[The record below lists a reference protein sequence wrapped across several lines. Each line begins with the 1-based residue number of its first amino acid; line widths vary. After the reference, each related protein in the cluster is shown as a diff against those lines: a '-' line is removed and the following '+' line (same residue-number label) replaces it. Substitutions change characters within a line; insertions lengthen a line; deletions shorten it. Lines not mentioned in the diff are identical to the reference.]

1 MDQRAEDQR
10 SDPAAMA
17 PTIVLSPPG
26 VTGPSAGHP
35 TPRVAVVAGSGPHL
49 SAETRSL
56 LQVRLRAAA
65 VILLTGFVLFFL
77 RSLSVLIL
85 ERDSFRIDSSLMA
98 FHAAI
103 CLALGTAVARLSG
116 PPLATR
122 RLRAMELAIFGLV
135 TAFLAALQYQT
146 VLGSARRGD
155 ATMLLAASKS
165 TLHFTLL
172 LLWTYAMFIPN
183 TWRGAA
189 RVVVPMAA
197 TPPLVTLLLLGH
209 PEVGRVARRV
219 ATFALVSENGLM
231 MTIGVAL
238 ALYGTHVINAL
249 RREAFEARQLGQY
262 RLRRLIGAGGMGVVH
277 LAEHRL
283 LKRPCA
289 IKLIRPA
296 AAGDPTAL
304 ARFEREVRSAAR
316 LSHPHTIEIYDYGRA
331 EDGTFYYAMEYLHG
345 LSLAELVE
353 RHGPVPPGRAIYLLR
368 PGVRGAGR
376 GPLGGPDPPRHQAGQ
391 PLRRPARGAVRLREA
406 AGLRPGQ
413 ADGRARTRRS

>member
-10 SDPAAMA
+10 SDPAATGAM
-17 PTIVLSPPG
+17 IVLSPPG
-26 VTGPSAGHP
+26 GTGPSAGHP
-35 TPRVAVVAGSGPHL
+35 TPRVAVVAGSGPDL

-135 TAFLAALQYQT
+135 TAFFAALQYQT

-172 LLWTYAMFIPN
+172 LLWTYGMFIPN

-189 RVVVPMAA
+189 AVVGAMVGHPQ
-197 TPPLVTLLLLGH
+197 PLV
-209 PEVGRVARRV
+209 RCC
-219 ATFALVSENGLM
+219 S
-231 MTIGVAL
+231 
-238 ALYGTHVINAL
+238 
-249 RREAFEARQLGQY
+249 
-262 RLRRLIGAGGMGVVH
+262 
-277 LAEHRL
+277 
-283 LKRPCA
+283 C
-289 IKLIRPA
+289 
-296 AAGDPTAL
+296 
-304 ARFEREVRSAAR
+304 
-316 LSHPHTIEIYDYGRA
+316 
-331 EDGTFYYAMEYLHG
+331 
-345 LSLAELVE
+345 
-353 RHGPVPPGRAIYLLR
+353 
-368 PGVRGAGR
+368 
-376 GPLGGPDPPRHQAGQ
+376 
-391 PLRRPARGAVRLREA
+391 
-406 AGLRPGQ
+406 
-413 ADGRARTRRS
+413 TRRSSGSPRRC

>member
-1 MDQRAEDQR
+1 M
-10 SDPAAMA
+10 
-17 PTIVLSPPG
+17 
-26 VTGPSAGHP
+26 
-35 TPRVAVVAGSGPHL
+35 AVVAGSGPHL

-56 LQVRLRAAA
+56 LQARLRAAA

-135 TAFLAALQYQT
+135 TAFFAALQYQT

-172 LLWTYAMFIPN
+172 LLWTYGMFIPN
-183 TWRGAA
+183 TWRRAA
-189 RVVVPMAA
+189 RSWSPMAA
-197 TPPLVTLLLLGH
+197 TPPLVTLLLLPPRGL
-209 PEVGRVARRV
+209 PVRAPLP
-219 ATFALVSENGLM
+219 TFEMVSENVLMLAIGAGADGLRHPHHQRPAPR
-231 MTIGVAL
+231 G
-238 ALYGTHVINAL
+238 L
-249 RREAFEARQLGQY
+249 RGPAARPVPAPAG
-262 RLRRLIGAGGMGVVH
+262 IGAGGMGEVY

-289 IKLIRPA
+289 IKLIRPRP
-296 AAGDPTAL
+296 AGDPTAL
-304 ARFEREVRSAAR
+304 ARFEREVRTDGAAVAPATPSR
-316 LSHPHTIEIYDYGRA
+316 STTTA
-331 EDGTFYYAMEYLHG
+331 
-345 LSLAELVE
+345 
-353 RHGPVPPGRAIYLLR
+353 GPRT
-368 PGVRGAGR
+368 
-376 GPLGGPDPPRHQAGQ
+376 
-391 PLRRPARGAVRLREA
+391 ARS
-406 AGLRPGQ
+406 
-413 ADGRARTRRS
+413 TT